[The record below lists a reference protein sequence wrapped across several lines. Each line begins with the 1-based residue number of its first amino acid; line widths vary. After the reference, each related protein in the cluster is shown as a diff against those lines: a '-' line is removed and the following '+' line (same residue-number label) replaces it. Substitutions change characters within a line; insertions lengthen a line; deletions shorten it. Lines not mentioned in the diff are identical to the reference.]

1 MEQDQNHID
10 RETAG
15 FGVAAAAAIVFSTL
29 LAVAKEFS
37 PALKA
42 AMKAASGHH
51 WITHGV
57 VVLALFLILG
67 WLLSKTNLRMSG
79 KRLAWELVL
88 ATLLGGLGLV
98 ILFLFI

>member
-1 MEQDQNHID
+1 MEQDLNQID
-10 RETAG
+10 RKTAG
-15 FGVAAAAAIVFSTL
+15 FGAAAAAAIVFSTL
-29 LAVAKEFS
+29 LAVAKEFF

-79 KRLAWELVL
+79 KRLAWKLVL
-88 ATLLGGLGLV
+88 STVIGGLGLI
-98 ILFLFI
+98 ILFLFV